1 MQFLGLKS
9 KKNIL
14 VFILKKK
21 QQEQQ
26 PKAFYN
32 VYLNF
37 HKGFFFYILSRN
49 GIHLCAGTLL
59 KDLQQNK

>member
-9 KKNIL
+9 KENIF

-21 QQEQQ
+21 QQQEQQ

-32 VYLNF
+32 EFLF
-37 HKGFFFYILSRN
+37 RLFFNIVSRN
-49 GIHLCAGTLL
+49 GIYLCAGTLL
-59 KDLQQNK
+59 KDLLQNK